1 MKRKVKIKEIASLVG
16 VSPATVSLALNNR
29 HGVSAETKRRV
40 LEQAKSL
47 ELEQPPALGNAF
59 VKLILFTTTAHLEN
73 FENRKLFNISYV
85 EISRLL
91 QREQIEVRLV
101 SLSDE
106 EELLEAVL
114 SSEAEGAMGVLL
126 EANEVPA
133 AFLPKLGACRL
144 PLVLYDNELLG
155 DHWDVV
161 NFHNRKA
168 VYQGMRYLEDQGHR
182 DIVYLRNSTTINN
195 FLVRRK
201 SYVQYLTEHRKE
213 GSACAEIVD
222 VGSDPDT
229 ICESLTR
236 YLAERPKRP
245 DAFFLENFTIS
256 IGALRCAQKLG
267 LSIPEDLSLLGI
279 DALPESALQ
288 PMELTH
294 FVIPHQERSKLVVRQ
309 FLYRLRDKDGM
320 PPVETLVSP
329 SFRPG
334 QTVKIKADRS
344 LQ

>member
-1 MKRKVKIKEIASLVG
+1 MG

-47 ELEQPPALGNAF
+47 ELEQPSSQGSAF
-59 VKLILFTTTAHLEN
+59 VKLVLFTITAHLEN

-106 EELLEAVL
+106 EELLEAIL

-133 AFLPKLGACRL
+133 TFLPKLSACRI

-155 DHWDVV
+155 DNWDVV
-161 NFHNRKA
+161 NFHNKKA
-168 VYQGMRYLEDQGHR
+168 VYQGMQYLEDNGHR
-182 DIVYLRNSTTINN
+182 DIVYLRNATTINN

-201 SYVQYLTEHRKE
+201 SYAQYLAEHR
-213 GSACAEIVD
+213 GDGCAEIVD

-229 ICESLTR
+229 ICESLMR
-236 YLAERPKRP
+236 YLSERPKPP
-245 DAFFLENFTIS
+245 DALFLENFTVS
-256 IGALRCAQKLG
+256 IGALRAVQNLG
-267 LSIPEDLSLLGI
+267 LSIPEELSLVGI

-309 FLYRLRDKDGM
+309 FLYRLQEKNET
-320 PPVETLVSP
+320 PPVETLISP
-329 SFRPG
+329 QFRPG
-334 QTVKIKADRS
+334 QTVKTKPGR
-344 LQ
+344 